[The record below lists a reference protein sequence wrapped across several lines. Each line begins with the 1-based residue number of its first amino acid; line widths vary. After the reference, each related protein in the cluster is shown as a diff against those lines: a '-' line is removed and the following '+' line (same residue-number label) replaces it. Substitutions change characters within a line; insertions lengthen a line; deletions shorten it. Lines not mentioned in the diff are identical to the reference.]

1 MDINTKYHFRNN
13 FFDNPKYY
21 NDLILF
27 QIGEALCE
35 ITAEVN
41 NHLHLDWYEFSYII
55 SGKGVIFTNNIGT
68 SVKKGDLYFS
78 FPQEI
83 HRITSDNIEP
93 LRYIF
98 VAFNFLDSSPLKP
111 LLEKYKK
118 IAFSEKKRVYNSNS
132 LLTHFQ
138 HLLFGLGKDSLL
150 HDLTFEYE
158 FKTVLLKVFDIIES
172 DDSKTY
178 LFQRKDH
185 HLLCFNIMNYIDNNI
200 TSIDGAMTFSEVFG
214 YNYTYLSRFF
224 KKITGENISTYI
236 TNKKLFLAKEM
247 LSSSDTSIT
256 EIANQLHYSSIHV
269 FSRAFKNKFK
279 ISPIDYRRAALSKK
293 H

>member
-1 MDINTKYHFRNN
+1 M
-13 FFDNPKYY
+13 
-21 NDLILF
+21 
-27 QIGEALCE
+27 
-35 ITAEVN
+35 
-41 NHLHLDWYEFSYII
+41 
-55 SGKGVIFTNNIGT
+55 
-68 SVKKGDLYFS
+68 
-78 FPQEI
+78 
-83 HRITSDNIEP
+83 
-93 LRYIF
+93 
-98 VAFNFLDSSPLKP
+98 
-111 LLEKYKK
+111 
-118 IAFSEKKRVYNSNS
+118 
-132 LLTHFQ
+132 
-138 HLLFGLGKDSLL
+138 
-150 HDLTFEYE
+150 YE

-200 TSIDGAMTFSEVFG
+200 TSIDGAMSFSEVFG